1 MLATLG
7 VYQVRNLM
15 LSRLEFASY
24 HVVLFFISGILMSI
38 VIGSSFLFDFL
49 QWFKISENI
58 GWIIVLS
65 FWTCGSGFFT
75 VAISRGMGAF
85 SLDVWDEA
93 QAHGASFVLL
103 LGHLG
108 PLGAAYLFNLMSS
121 QSGSS
126 SGLFFL
132 PFIAWAVVLY
142 LTGIIMANIR
152 IKRVLDE
159 D

>member
-24 HVVLFFISGILMSI
+24 HVALFFISGILMSI
-38 VIGSSFLFDFL
+38 VISSLFLFDFL

-75 VAISRGMGAF
+75 VAISQGMRAF

-108 PLGAAYLFNLMSS
+108 PLGSAYLLNIMSS
-121 QSGSS
+121 QSGGS
-126 SGLFFL
+126 SGLFLL
-132 PFIAWAVVLY
+132 PFIAWAAVLY
-142 LTGIIMANIR
+142 PAGIIMANSR
-152 IKRVLDE
+152 IKQVLE
-159 D
+159 DD